1 MSDWVWWYWMSDW
14 DVRVVAAVPG
24 NGFSEEAAANP
35 DVVIIWFLVTKTNNR
50 FLVSPDLKHVW
61 ETVPDKSRS
70 RRWHFG
76 DKADVFNKSMIK
88 PVVEAVRE
96 FIDEC

>member
-1 MSDWVWWYWMSDW
+1 MSDW

-35 DVVIIWFLVTKTNNR
+35 DVKFIWFLVTKPSDK
-50 FLVSPDLKHVW
+50 FLVSPDLEQVW
-61 ETVPDKSRS
+61 EAVSDR
-70 RRWHFG
+70 RCDIVRWHFG
-76 DKADVFNKSMIK
+76 DKAKTFNESKIK